1 MRDNGFVPP
10 IGKPLMGAH
19 AMGVGAMVAGLD
31 YFTGYPITPQ
41 TELLEYVS
49 QALPEHGGVFQQ
61 LGDEISSIMAIY
73 GAAACGQR
81 VMTASV
87 GPGLTLMIDGL
98 TNAAGAETPMVLGAI
113 TRAHVGVSGGLY
125 PAQSDIRMLKGLGNG
140 DYHLPLLVPD
150 SITETAQLTAEAFD
164 LADLYTTPVIV
175 SIDGK
180 MSNMIETL
188 RPFTVPERE
197 LPPKSWS
204 VDLPMT
210 DGGRRLV
217 AAARFPEVDT
227 MVCYELQEK
236 YRVMREREVRF
247 ETYLCDDAEVVVV
260 AYGIMARVAREAV
273 RRARAAG
280 VKAGLFR
287 PITIFPFP
295 EDQLAELAAGKRG
308 VLVTEI
314 NFGQALVDVKL
325 AVCGRCPVQFLG
337 QPAFPVPASALV
349 EAIQAVSRGEA
360 VRARTFED
368 VHPVTGHVAS
378 SMAPARRAAFE
389 RIAGRTGKS
398 KDDVQGVVDELLGI
412 RKSTVVKGVGKY

>member
-1 MRDNGFVPP
+1 VKDNGFVPP

-41 TELLEYVS
+41 TELLEYIS
-49 QALPEHGGVFQQ
+49 QALPRHGGVFQQ
-61 LGDEISSIMAIY
+61 LGDEISSIMAIF
-73 GAAACGQR
+73 GAAACGKR

-98 TNAAGAETPMVLGAI
+98 TNAAGAETPMVVGAI

-140 DYHLPLLVPD
+140 DYHLPILAPD

-188 RPFTVPERE
+188 RPFSVPERE
-197 LPPKSWS
+197 LPDKSWS
-204 VDLPMT
+204 IDRPLT
-210 DGGRRLV
+210 EGRRMV
-217 AAARFPEVDT
+217 AAARFAEVDT
-227 MVCYELQEK
+227 MICYELQEK

-273 RRARAAG
+273 RRARAQG
-280 VKAGLFR
+280 VRAGLFR

-295 EDQLAELAAGKRG
+295 EDQLGALAAGKRG

-314 NFGQALVDVKL
+314 NFGQALVDVKI
-325 AVCGRCPVQFLG
+325 AAAGRCPIQFIG
-337 QPAFPVPASALV
+337 QPAFPVPADALV
-349 EAIQAVSRGEA
+349 EAIHAVSRGEK
-360 VRARTFED
+360 VRPRTFED
-368 VHPVTGHVAS
+368 VHPVNAHVAA
-378 SMAPARRAAFE
+378 SMAPVRRAAFE
-389 RIAGRTGKS
+389 RVAEQWGKT
-398 KDDVQGVVDELLGI
+398 KDDVQDVVDELLGI